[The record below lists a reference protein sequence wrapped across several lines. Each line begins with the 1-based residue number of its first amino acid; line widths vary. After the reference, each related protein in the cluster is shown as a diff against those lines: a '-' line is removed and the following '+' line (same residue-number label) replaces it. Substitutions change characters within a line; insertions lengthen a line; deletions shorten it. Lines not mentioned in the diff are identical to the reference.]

1 MYVLLQSKILVSAC
15 QTPRNKYLENFK
27 SINVQNS
34 NIQLLMILHHGFVDG
49 LKSKGCVS
57 KILIH
62 YIVVTNDSIVYGC
75 AVQTCAP
82 RPGSQTR
89 VNAELWRARHVC
101 NTPAPRS
108 ASRR

>member
-34 NIQLLMILHHGFVDG
+34 NVQLLMILHHGFVDG

-62 YIVVTNDSIVYGC
+62 YIVVTNDSIVC
-75 AVQTCAP
+75 LCSTNVRT
-82 RPGSQTR
+82 STR
-89 VNAELWRARHVC
+89 KSNTRECRALE
-101 NTPAPRS
+101 S
-108 ASRR
+108 ASRV